1 MADILTLLERAESEG
16 EFTRIMS
23 NPLAQFGRPDKPFLG
38 LQLMPERLVPENQ
51 YTEEKINYRTVIAND
66 GTPYS
71 PVQLKGSVLAG
82 SFDVKLGNSDI
93 GSEFKSAEYEAL
105 LTILRRFQDSDI
117 PMEAMVRILD
127 WVDKSLNMPLVVK
140 NEKMIWEVIVDA
152 QVERRGDNGYKE
164 TIFVPN
170 PAGHRVA
177 AGGDWSD
184 DAYDPLDDIYARH
197 QFMSDKGMRIRRN
210 IASTSVVTKLLN
222 NAKVKAAVGGFI
234 SVTGGGS
241 LVASSNRV
249 TLADVNSFLA
259 ENEIPPIEKY
269 DKTYQDQTGSHRFL
283 KADVFASI
291 AETDQSETIDMGDDE
306 PLMIEE
312 TLGYVG
318 IGRPAGYESP
328 GKRQLIEYKGG
339 KAPHLEGSA
348 WQMSLPVNQNPEAI
362 TVITDIQ

>member
-51 YTEEKINYRTVIAND
+51 YTEEKINYRTVMAND
-66 GTPYS
+66 ATSYS
-71 PVQLKGSVLAG
+71 PVQIKGSAMVG
-82 SFDVKLGNSDI
+82 SFDVKLRNSDI
-93 GSEFKSAEYEAL
+93 GGEFKSSEYDAL
-105 LTILRRFQDSDI
+105 LRILRRFQDSDI

-127 WVDKSLNMPLVVK
+127 WVDKTLNMPLVIR
-140 NEKMIWEVIVDA
+140 NEKMIWDAMVDCLIV
-152 QVERRGDNGYKE
+152 RRGDNNYRDDVV
-164 TIFVPN
+164 IPN

-184 DAYDPLDDIYARH
+184 DGYDPFDDIYARH
-197 QFMSDKGMRIRRN
+197 QFMADKGMRIRRN

-234 SVTGGGS
+234 SVTGGGA

-269 DKTYQDQTGSHRFL
+269 DKTYQDQVGSHRFL
-283 KADVFASI
+283 KNDVFVSI

-312 TLGYVG
+312 TLGYTG
-318 IGRPAGYESP
+318 IGTPSGYDSP
-328 GKRQLIEYKGG
+328 GKRQLVEYKGG

-348 WQMSLPVNQNPEAI
+348 WQESLPVNQNPEAV
-362 TVITDIQ
+362 TCITDIQ